1 MGSPLAMAAMA
12 RVSWLPGC
20 SALLLPL
27 PLPLMKVESFG
38 CCGVV
43 VDLDGRRSGDVRTGI
58 QQESEWPYSSHSRVH
73 LPVMATSGKG
83 RASRGRRRRE
93 KVSNAVRFTKVGY
106 LMRNY
111 LFFLANLH

>member
-1 MGSPLAMAAMA
+1 MGSPLAIAAMA

-20 SALLLPL
+20 SALLLPPL

-38 CCGVV
+38 CWGVV
-43 VDLDGRRSGDVRTGI
+43 VDFDGRLSGDVRTGI

-83 RASRGRRRRE
+83 RESRGGRE
-93 KVSNAVRFTKVGY
+93 RERNLNDAV
-106 LMRNY
+106 
-111 LFFLANLH
+111 LFP